1 MRALFTR
8 LFSILCTCGPALCLA
23 QEELPV
29 VSTIQH
35 VTVYRA
41 GAQVQRSGEADLPAG
56 RTTLVFEGL
65 TSSLDPASVQV
76 STRTEGVLILS
87 VSHRLRFPEW
97 NKDSP
102 EREGISTRI
111 ERLQDHRRRLLTEVE
126 IAKEEEALLHE
137 NRQLASKEKGL
148 SAADLQEGVRFY
160 RERMAAIKRS
170 YLALGD
176 SLRDTEERR
185 ELLQRQLAELGA
197 TESLPATSE
206 VVLIVETERAVR
218 AAFDLRY
225 LASDAGW
232 TPEYDVRVESVDQP
246 IDLRYHAKVQQRTG
260 EDWTAV
266 RLSLSTGDP
275 RESAEVPELQV
286 WRLRDGQLPPVY
298 TDHMPHDP
306 TVVINEVEGTITEAD
321 GVPLIGASVQITGTK
336 IGTVTDVDGRYR
348 IQLPEGADALSVNYI
363 GFEAQTVS
371 ITGPTVNVTMKEV
384 RQLLDEVVVVG
395 LGIEGR
401 AAGLSQLRKRQQ
413 HRADVETNEA
423 PPPVPTQ
430 IQRRA
435 TSLTF
440 AIELPY
446 TIPSNGKDRRVEIK
460 QYAIPA
466 EYRHLAVPKRT
477 EDVYLSAII
486 RDWEQ
491 YDLVS
496 GDMQLFFEGTYL
508 GTSQLDVTKTA
519 DSLNFSL
526 GRDAGVIVTRQRNE
540 DYQKNTGLFNSKRTD
555 SRGWVIA
562 ARNTKRQP
570 IRLTLID
577 QVPISA
583 QGGIDVD
590 TDLPEDAL
598 LDEQT
603 GEVTWQFDLAPGEER
618 KVSFGYSVRYG
629 AYERVYME

>member
-1 MRALFTR
+1 MLAPLTR
-8 LFSILCTCGPALCLA
+8 LFLLLCTCGPALCLA

-29 VSTIQH
+29 LSTIQH

-41 GAQVQRSGEADLPAG
+41 GAQVQRAGEVDLPAG
-56 RTTLVFEGL
+56 RSTLTFEGL
-65 TSSLDPASVQV
+65 ASSLDPASVQA
-76 STRTEGVLILS
+76 STVAAGVLILS
-87 VSHRLRFPEW
+87 VSDRLHFPELT
-97 NKDSP
+97 DDDP
-102 EREGISTRI
+102 ERDDIYTHI
-111 ERLQDHRRRLLTEVE
+111 ERLEDRRRRLLTEVE
-126 IAKEEEALLHE
+126 IAKEEEALLHD
-137 NRQLASKEKGL
+137 NRQLASTERGL

-160 RERMAAIKRS
+160 RERMAAIKMS

-176 SLRDTEERR
+176 SLRANEERR
-185 ELLQRQLAELGA
+185 ELLQRRLAKLGE
-197 TESLPATSE
+197 TERVPATSE
-206 VVLIVETERAVR
+206 VVLIVEVARPLR

-225 LASDAGW
+225 LVATAGW
-232 TPEYDVRVESVDQP
+232 TPEYDVRVQSVDQP
-246 IDLRYHAKVQQRTG
+246 IDLRYHARVQQRTG
-260 EDWTAV
+260 EDWTNV
-266 RLSLSTGDP
+266 RLNLSTGDP
-275 RESAEVPELQV
+275 QESAEVPELQV

-298 TDHMPHDP
+298 TDYMPHDP
-306 TVVINEVEGTITEAD
+306 TVIINEVEGTITEAD

-348 IQLPEGADALSVNYI
+348 IQLPKGADALTVNYI

-413 HRADVETNEA
+413 HRANVDTNEA

-430 IQRRA
+430 TQRRA
-435 TSLTF
+435 TTLTF

-446 TIPSNGKDRRVEIK
+446 TIPSDGKDRRVEIK

-496 GDMQLFFEGTYL
+496 GDLQLFFEGTYL

-526 GRDAGVIVTRQRNE
+526 GRDAGVIVTRERNE

-590 TDLPEDAL
+590 TELSDGAQ

-629 AYERVYME
+629 AYERVYLE